1 MTKKNI
7 FYSQRHQDGVAQVTM
22 SDHSE
27 SDLVVQ
33 MMNGRYFGQRKLT
46 AELWD
51 GKSKFKI
58 EETEE
63 EKQKRLQNWDKHLE
77 LEDGA
82 TTTTTTADK

>member
-1 MTKKNI
+1 M
-7 FYSQRHQDGVAQVTM
+7 QRHQDGVAQVTM

-51 GKSKFKI
+51 GKAKFKV

-63 EKQKRLQNWDKHLE
+63 EAKKRLQNWDKHLE
-77 LEDGA
+77 DDA
-82 TTTTTTADK
+82 TSTTTAKTTADDK